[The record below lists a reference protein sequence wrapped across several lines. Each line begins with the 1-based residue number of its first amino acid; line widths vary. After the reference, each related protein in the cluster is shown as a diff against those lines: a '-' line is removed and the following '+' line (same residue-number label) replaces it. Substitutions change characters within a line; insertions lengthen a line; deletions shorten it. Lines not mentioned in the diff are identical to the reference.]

1 MLWRRCGDSSESPG
15 RMVPRDAL
23 WSESENVI
31 SKRRSGKLAEHR
43 SCVTRMCN
51 GLPKTVRHALEV
63 TVRMAV

>member
-1 MLWRRCGDSSESPG
+1 
-15 RMVPRDAL
+15 
-23 WSESENVI
+23 VI
-31 SKRRSGKLAEHR
+31 SKWRSGKLAEHR